1 MKDFLKNHGIWILF
15 AGAVIAVALAVL
27 SVLSTTSSPLANA
40 VNTVTSPFRTAV
52 TAVTDWFNDKQ
63 NYYKDTTALEEEN
76 AALRRRIAEM
86 EQEIRQAR
94 TDREENERLRELL
107 DLREQR
113 YDLTSDL
120 EAATV
125 TEHSVSNWAST
136 LTVNK
141 GTLHALEVNDCVI
154 DETGALAGVISE
166 VGANWATVLTIVDT
180 DASFGA
186 QVFRTGDLGL
196 ARGEFSLMEDGLMR
210 LDYLSADSHLLG
222 GDLVVTS
229 GLGGYYPSGVVIGS
243 VTEVRQDDSG
253 AASYAII
260 RPAVDPDAL
269 TQVFIV
275 KSFDIVP

>member
-15 AGAVIAVALAVL
+15 AGAVIAVALALL
-27 SVLSTTSSPLANA
+27 SVFSTTSSPLANA

-52 TAVTDWFNDKQ
+52 TAVADWFNDKQ

-94 TDREENERLRELL
+94 TDREENQRLRELL

-125 TEHSVSNWAST
+125 TEHSVTNWAST

-141 GTLHALEVNDCVI
+141 GTLHGVEVDDCVI
-154 DETGALAGVISE
+154 DETGALVGVIRQ
-166 VGANWATVLTIVDT
+166 VGVNWATVLTIVDT

-186 QVFRTGDLGL
+186 QVFRTSDLGL
-196 ARGEFSLMEDGLMR
+196 AQGDFTLMGEGLLR
-210 LDYLSADSHLLG
+210 LDYLSAESQLLG

-260 RPAVDPDAL
+260 QPEVDLDAL